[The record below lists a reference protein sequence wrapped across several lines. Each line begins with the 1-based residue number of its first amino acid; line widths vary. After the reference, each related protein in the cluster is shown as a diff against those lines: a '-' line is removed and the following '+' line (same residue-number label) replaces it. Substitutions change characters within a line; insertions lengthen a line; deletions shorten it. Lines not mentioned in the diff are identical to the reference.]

1 MDVKI
6 KTAYFR
12 FYEEL
17 NDYLPADRRK
27 TEFRHTFIDR
37 TTVKDMIS
45 SLGVPH
51 QQIDLILVN
60 GQSVDFSYRV
70 DNGDRISV
78 YPVFESLDISS
89 VTHLRKAPLREPKFI
104 LDVHLGRLAS
114 YMRMLGFDTLY
125 SSSYEDIE
133 IVSIALS
140 EKRTILTRDLGILK
154 RNDVTHGH
162 WVRNTHTAHQLIEIL
177 DRFDLRN
184 SIAAFTR
191 CLVCNHL
198 LQPVDKSVVAAQ
210 LPEKSA
216 ELYSGFSKC
225 PSCGRIYWKGSH
237 YENMRNFFKNIVG
250 IDI

>member
-27 TEFRHTFIDR
+27 TEFGHTFIDR

-70 DNGDRISV
+70 DNGDRVSV
-78 YPVFESLDISS
+78 YPVIESLDISS

-125 SSSYEDIE
+125 SSSYEDNE

>member
-27 TEFRHTFIDR
+27 IEFGHTFIDR

-51 QQIDLILVN
+51 QEIDLILVN
-60 GQSVDFSYRV
+60 GQSVDFSYHV
-70 DNGDRISV
+70 DGGDRISV

-89 VTHLRKAPLREPKFI
+89 VTHLRKTPLREPKFI

-125 SSSYEDIE
+125 SSSFEDNE
-133 IVSIALS
+133 IVSIALT

-154 RNDVTHGH
+154 RNDVTHGY
-162 WVRNTHTAHQLIEIL
+162 WVRNTHLAPQLIEIL

-184 SIAAFTR
+184 NIASFTR

-198 LQPVDKSVVAAQ
+198 LQPVDKSAVAAR

-216 ELYSGFSKC
+216 ELYSEFSQC
-225 PSCGRIYWKGSH
+225 TSCGRIYWKGSH
-237 YENMRNFFKNIVG
+237 YINMQNFCKNSLDLHI
-250 IDI
+250 